1 MIVKQLKPF
10 SARIQSAMDIFEI
23 NVDIPASPA
32 SLLASRGVYYFWSDI
47 GVTKL
52 FQRSKH
58 I

>member
-1 MIVKQLKPF
+1 
-10 SARIQSAMDIFEI
+10 MDIFEI

-47 GVTKL
+47 GVTEL

>member
-1 MIVKQLKPF
+1 
-10 SARIQSAMDIFEI
+10 MDIFEI